1 MAPSF
6 AQPPPPRHPPPP
18 PRLQLLLLLLLVP
31 WVGGA
36 PAPVRYD
43 QRQTGNVNVQ
53 VDLKDVEI
61 YAILDESLLAG
72 LGVSSPVACV
82 GGGGVGEVGE
92 GYRVSAGALCQAEI
106 DDSDERSNSGPV

>member
-1 MAPSF
+1 MAPRF
-6 AQPPPPRHPPPP
+6 AQPPPPRRPPPP
-18 PRLQLLLLLLLVP
+18 PLLQLLPLLLLLVP
-31 WVGGA
+31 WAPGAGGA

-72 LGVSSPVACV
+72 LGVSEAV
-82 GGGGVGEVGE
+82 
-92 GYRVSAGALCQAEI
+92 
-106 DDSDERSNSGPV
+106 